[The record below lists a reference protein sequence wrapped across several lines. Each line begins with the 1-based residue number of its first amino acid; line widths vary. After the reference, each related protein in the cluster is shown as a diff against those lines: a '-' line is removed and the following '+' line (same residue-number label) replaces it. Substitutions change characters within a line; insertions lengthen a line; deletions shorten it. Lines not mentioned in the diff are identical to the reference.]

1 MRYFLIGISIIT
13 LLLFVLSYVFGI
25 PVIEFVQ
32 NIMYFLQDVVNVVLN
47 LVINIFEE
55 IKSKF

>member
-32 NIMYFLQDVVNVVLN
+32 NIMYFLQDVVNVALN